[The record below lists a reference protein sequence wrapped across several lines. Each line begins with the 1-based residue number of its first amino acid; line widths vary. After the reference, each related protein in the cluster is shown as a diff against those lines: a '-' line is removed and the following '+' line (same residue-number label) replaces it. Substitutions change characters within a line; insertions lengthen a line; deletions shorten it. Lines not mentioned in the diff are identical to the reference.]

1 MFSFQSGPEPLQ
13 VALWLLGAFLAGSI
27 PFGLLAVRLAGKGD
41 VRAHGSGNIGAT
53 NVSRV
58 AGKGMGLLVL
68 LLDAAK
74 GFLPVFFASRA
85 ELPVDLQAAAALA
98 AVAGH
103 VFTPWL
109 GFKGGKGV
117 ATALGAALAFR
128 APAVLPSFIAFVLLL
143 ALFRYVSLG
152 SVVGTAILPVAMGWP
167 QETVHRGAFLGLK
180 MELATRQQDPWQA
193 TFFWALLALLVIAK
207 HHENIRRLFNGTES
221 KLWGAKKQEGADA

>member
-1 MFSFQSGPEPLQ
+1 MQ
-13 VALWLLGAFLAGSI
+13 VALWLLGAFAAGSI
-27 PFGLLAVRLAGKGD
+27 PFGLLMVLALGKGD
-41 VRAHGSGNIGAT
+41 VRDQGSGNIGAT

-58 AGKGMGLLVL
+58 AGKGVGLVVL

-74 GFLPVFFASRA
+74 GFLPVFFAVRS
-85 ELPVDLQAAAALA
+85 ELPQDLAAAIALA

-117 ATALGAALAFR
+117 ATALGAALAYR

-143 ALFRYVSLG
+143 GLFRYVSLG
-152 SVVGTAILPVAMGWP
+152 SVVGAAILPAAMGWP
-167 QETVHRGAFLGLK
+167 QQTVHKGEFLGMK
-180 MELATRQQDPWQA
+180 VELATQAQDPWQA

-207 HHENIRRLFNGTES
+207 HHENIRRLLKGTES
-221 KLWGAKKQEGADA
+221 KLWGGKKPEASDV